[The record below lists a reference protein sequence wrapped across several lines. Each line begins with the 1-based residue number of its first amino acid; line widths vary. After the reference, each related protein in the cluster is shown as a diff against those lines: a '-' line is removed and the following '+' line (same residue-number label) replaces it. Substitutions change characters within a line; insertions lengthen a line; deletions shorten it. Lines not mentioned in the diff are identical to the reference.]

1 MEAENNNTE
10 RKKCNEENQ
19 HNTAQNSLF
28 EKTNRTDK
36 FMARHGE
43 KERKRWRNY
52 HYLIRERRH
61 YRYEKNEW
69 IVGTT
74 ILKIYIK

>member
-1 MEAENNNTE
+1 MEAGNNNTE

-43 KERKRWRNY
+43 KERKK
-52 HYLIRERRH
+52 EM
-61 YRYEKNEW
+61 EKLPLFDTRKETLQ
-69 IVGTT
+69 I
-74 ILKIYIK
+74 